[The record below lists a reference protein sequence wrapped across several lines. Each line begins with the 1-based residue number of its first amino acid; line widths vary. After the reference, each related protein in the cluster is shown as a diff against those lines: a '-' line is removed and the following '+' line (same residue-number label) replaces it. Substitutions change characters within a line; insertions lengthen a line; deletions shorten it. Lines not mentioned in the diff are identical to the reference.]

1 MERLDHRLEL
11 GGRAARGPIR
21 RIAPVGGE
29 IGEGHIAPI
38 IVLVILP
45 RIPAGVAVG
54 RRCAAMGGSVDVV
67 LVVLHLLHG
76 LQFDGGDAKALQV
89 SGLLRR
95 AGVSPALGLRDRI
108 IVGGHAADVH
118 LVDDVVLLRPGRLQA
133 ERVGR
138 GRTDDSFG
146 RDLLGVVIPVEF
158 AGEDR
163 WVGVGEAGANRVAG
177 DLEGVGIQQ
186 ELVGIEAIAGG
197 IDHRYEAGSAA
208 RTPGGIINPVR
219 PPGAIT
225 VIDGRYA
232 GVGQGAHR
240 DLRRPNAVAVRR
252 DNVAGQDRVRAVGQG
267 EQTKLDMRG
276 VVGIDPETDRLAVFG
291 YRGAELHFV
300 DVRAGAPRQRE
311 ARAGQH

>member
-29 IGEGHIAPI
+29 IGEGHVAPI

-138 GRTDDSFG
+138 GRTHDSFG

-163 WVGVGEAGANRVAG
+163 WVGVGEAGANRIAG

-186 ELVGIEAIAGG
+186 ELVGIETIAGG

-219 PPGAIT
+219 PPGAIA

-232 GVGQGAHR
+232 GVGQGADR

-267 EQTKLDMRG
+267 E
-276 VVGIDPETDRLAVFG
+276 
-291 YRGAELHFV
+291 
-300 DVRAGAPRQRE
+300 
-311 ARAGQH
+311 